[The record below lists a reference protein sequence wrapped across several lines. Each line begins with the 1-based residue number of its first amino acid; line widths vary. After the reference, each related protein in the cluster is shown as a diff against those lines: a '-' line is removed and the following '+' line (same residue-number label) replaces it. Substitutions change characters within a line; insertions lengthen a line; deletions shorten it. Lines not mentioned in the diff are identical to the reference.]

1 MQVDGN
7 VLRVRCVLMVPGS
20 RRKRKWNQMVCH
32 QGNRRTS
39 SESLLESLESL

>member
-1 MQVDGN
+1 MRVDGN
-7 VLRVRCVLMVPGS
+7 VLRVKDVLMVPGS
-20 RRKRKWNQMVCH
+20 RRERKWNQMVCR